1 MGFFR
6 ERSSA
11 FSLEFLAIR
20 PSVSGKA
27 RSKVAPLRMGTSFE
41 EFRQTPEGRGLLLLG
56 LFFSLRVL
64 LMVWVV

>member
-6 ERSSA
+6 ERSST
-11 FSLEFLAIR
+11 FSLEFLDIR

-27 RSKVAPLRMGTSFE
+27 RSKVAPLHTGTSFE
-41 EFRQTPEGRGLLLLG
+41 EFRQTPEGRGLLLLS
-56 LFFSLRVL
+56 LFFSLRAL